1 MGHIRGLVKTVL
13 GDLGVISC
21 LYLICTFFGRA
32 RLGLY
37 SAQRPFCFC
46 SFSQFSRQLVML
58 NTFAYAY
65 EFWLVDFMTRRK
77 LDVHF
82 TQTGQR
88 VLKRQGYTYHKSVFH
103 AFLHLHFGIYH
114 QNTRD

>member
-1 MGHIRGLVKTVL
+1 
-13 GDLGVISC
+13 
-21 LYLICTFFGRA
+21 
-32 RLGLY
+32 
-37 SAQRPFCFC
+37 
-46 SFSQFSRQLVML
+46 ML

-82 TQTGQR
+82 TQSGQR
-88 VLKRQGYTYHKSVFH
+88 VFKRQGYTYHKSVFH

-114 QNTRD
+114 QNTRDRAPRRLPTTNSLP

>member
-1 MGHIRGLVKTVL
+1 
-13 GDLGVISC
+13 
-21 LYLICTFFGRA
+21 
-32 RLGLY
+32 
-37 SAQRPFCFC
+37 
-46 SFSQFSRQLVML
+46 ML

-88 VLKRQGYTYHKSVFH
+88 VFKRQGYTYHAQICISRIP
-103 AFLHLHFGIYH
+103 AFTFWHIPPKHKGSSSASTTDDQLTSLIYFVNDSELLTVH
-114 QNTRD
+114 RERINLWSYRRQT